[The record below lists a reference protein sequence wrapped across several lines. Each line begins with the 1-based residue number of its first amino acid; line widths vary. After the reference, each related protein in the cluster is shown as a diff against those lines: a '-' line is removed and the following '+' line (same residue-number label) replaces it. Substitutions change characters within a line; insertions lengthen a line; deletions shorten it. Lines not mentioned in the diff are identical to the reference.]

1 MRAIHLSTEAIH
13 CFRDARRVRAL
24 HWFSRRYDRLSSIA
38 HELAKKQKEISVS
51 EFFEKNKQ
59 ILGFDSLTR
68 ALITSVKEAV
78 DNSLDACED
87 AAVLP
92 DLLVR
97 IEKIDDKEYRVT
109 VEDNGPGIVK
119 KQVANVFARLLY
131 GSRFHTRAQRRGQQ
145 GIGVSAVVMY
155 GQLTTGKPA
164 KVKSKISDEEVA
176 YECELILDTKRNK
189 PDVIKEDFVIWDRP
203 HGTSFQINVRG
214 KYIGGKQSVFEY
226 LKGVAIVNPHA
237 KITFVPPEG
246 KSVVFERASDIVP
259 RPTREIKPHPEGVE
273 LGELLSMAKYTE
285 SQKMTSFLNTEFSR
299 ISYRVAREIC
309 ELAGVPPEQR
319 PDKLT
324 LEQAGAILE
333 AIKKVKIMSPE
344 TDCLSP
350 IGETLIRKGL
360 KNVLGDLKADFYA
373 PPVTREPKV
382 YAGNPFTVEVG
393 IVYGGGLN
401 KEDAVQILRFANRV
415 PLMYQQGACAIT
427 QAIEAVD
434 WRRYGLEQRG
444 GQGIPFGPAIILVHV
459 ASTKVP
465 FTSESKEAI
474 ANVPEL
480 REEIELALKACA
492 RRLKTH
498 LNKAARRSKTRIKF
512 EIVQDIIPMIA
523 QKAAKI
529 VGKPVPKL
537 AGTIT
542 KIMNVVWI
550 DDEVKFEKNR
560 HHISV
565 RMYNYTPKPQG
576 FHLHML
582 LPYDKVDQKTL
593 KMQPIEVREG
603 SKVTWE
609 VKRLSPTDTLE
620 LGFDLHGVPQE
631 QYDENELYVSGID
644 SAAVIGAE
652 VLPGDWDLE
661 HLKIT
666 EEGPAEELEEGE
678 EGEVDYDE
686 GGKEAIKDEE

>member
-1 MRAIHLSTEAIH
+1 
-13 CFRDARRVRAL
+13 
-24 HWFSRRYDRLSSIA
+24 LSSIA
-38 HELAKKQKEISVS
+38 HELAKKQKEIAVS

-68 ALITSVKEAV
+68 ALITTVKEAV

-87 AAVLP
+87 AGVLP
-92 DLLVR
+92 DLLVQV
-97 IEKIDDKEYRVT
+97 EKIENTEYRVT

-119 KQVANVFARLLY
+119 KQVPNVFARLLY

-155 GQLTTGKPA
+155 GQLTTGKAA
-164 KVKSKISDEEVA
+164 KVKSKISDEDTA
-176 YECELILDTKRNK
+176 YQCELILDTRKNK
-189 PDVIKEDFVIWDRP
+189 PDMISEDRVIWDRP
-203 HGTSFQINVRG
+203 HGTSFQVHVKG
-214 KYIGGKQSVFEY
+214 KYITGKQSVFEY

-237 KITFVPPEG
+237 RITFIPPEG
-246 KSVVFERASDIVP
+246 NTVVFERASEQVP
-259 RPTREIKPHPEGVE
+259 PPTKEINPHPEGVE

-285 SQKMTSFLNTEFSR
+285 SLKMTSFLNTEFSR

-309 ELAGVPPEQR
+309 ELAGVPPDQK
-319 PDKLT
+319 PSQLT
-324 LEQAGAILE
+324 LEQAGGILE
-333 AIKKVKIMSPE
+333 AIKKVKIMAPE

-360 KNVLGDLKADFYA
+360 KNVLGSIKAEFYA
-373 PPVTREPKV
+373 PPITREPRV
-382 YAGNPFTVEVG
+382 FAGNPFIVEVG
-393 IVYGGGLN
+393 IVYGGQLN
-401 KEDAVQILRFANRV
+401 KEDPVQILRFANRV

-427 QAIEAVD
+427 QSIEAVD

-459 ASTKVP
+459 ASTKIP
-465 FTSESKEAI
+465 FTSESKEAV
-474 ANVPEL
+474 ANVPEI

-498 LNKAARRSKTRIKF
+498 LNKAAKRSKAKVKF

-523 QKAAKI
+523 EKSAKI

-537 AGTIT
+537 SGTIT

-550 DDEVKFEKNR
+550 DDDVQPEKNR
-560 HHISV
+560 QHVSV
-565 RMYNYTPKPQG
+565 KIYNYTPKSQS

-582 LPYDKVDQKTL
+582 VPYDKIDPKTL
-593 KMQPIEVREG
+593 KEKPIEMRDG
-603 SKVTWE
+603 NKVTWDI
-609 VKRLSPTDTLE
+609 KRLSSTDIFE
-620 LGFDLHGVPQE
+620 LHFDLVGVPAE
-631 QYDENELYVSGID
+631 QYDDNEIYVSGID
-644 SAAVIGAE
+644 PASVIGVE

-666 EEGPAEELEEGE
+666 EEGSEEPAEGE

-686 GGKEAIKDEE
+686 GAEVINNEE

>member
-1 MRAIHLSTEAIH
+1 M
-13 CFRDARRVRAL
+13 
-24 HWFSRRYDRLSSIA
+24 SSIA

-68 ALITSVKEAV
+68 ALITSVKEPV

-87 AAVLP
+87 ASILP
-92 DLLVR
+92 EILVR
-97 IEKIDDKEYRVT
+97 VEKNDNSEYTVT

-119 KQVANVFARLLY
+119 KQVPNVFARLLY
-131 GSRFHTRAQRRGQQ
+131 GSRFHTRAQKRGQQ

-155 GQLTTGKPA
+155 GQLTTGKA
-164 KVKSKISDEEVA
+164 TRVRSKISDEDVA
-176 YECELILDTKRNK
+176 YECDLILDTKKNR
-189 PDVIKEDFVIWDRP
+189 PDIIKDDFVIWDRP
-203 HGTSFQINVRG
+203 HGTSFQVHVKG
-214 KYIGGKQSVFEY
+214 KYIGGKQSIFEY

-246 KSVVFERASDIVP
+246 NAIVFERASDQVP
-259 RPTREIKPHPEGVE
+259 PPTKEIKPHPEGVE

-285 SQKMTSFLNTEFSR
+285 SLKMTSFLNTEFSR
-299 ISYRVAREIC
+299 ISYRVAREVC
-309 ELAGVPPEQR
+309 ELAGVPPDQK
-319 PDKLT
+319 PDQMT

-360 KNVLGDLKADFYA
+360 KNVLGPLKADFYA
-373 PPVTREPKV
+373 PPITREPKV
-382 YAGNPFTVEVG
+382 FAGNPFVVEVG
-393 IVYGGGLN
+393 IVYGGELN
-401 KEDAVQILRFANRV
+401 KEEPVQILRFANRV

-427 QAIEAVD
+427 QAVEAVD

-444 GQGIPFGPAIILVHV
+444 GTGIPFGPAIVLVHV
-459 ASTKVP
+459 ASTKIP

-474 ANVPEL
+474 ANIPEI

-498 LNKAARRSKTRIKF
+498 LNKAAKRSKARVKF

-523 QKAAKI
+523 QKSAKI

-550 DDEVKFEKNR
+550 DEDVKFEKSR

-565 RMYNYTPKPQG
+565 KIYNYTPKSQS

-582 LPYDKVDQKTL
+582 LPFDKVDPKTL
-593 KMQPIEVREG
+593 KEKPIEVREG
-603 SKVTWE
+603 NKVTWDI
-609 VKRLSPTDTLE
+609 KRLASTEILE
-620 LGFDLHGVPQE
+620 LNFDLHGVSQE
-631 QYDENELYVSGID
+631 QYDENEVYVSGID
-644 SAAVIGAE
+644 PASVIGVE

-666 EEGPAEELEEGE
+666 EEGAPEEKEEGE

-686 GGKEAIKDEE
+686 GAEAINNEE

>member
-1 MRAIHLSTEAIH
+1 
-13 CFRDARRVRAL
+13 
-24 HWFSRRYDRLSSIA
+24 LSSIA
-38 HELAKKQKEISVS
+38 HELAKKQKEIAVS

-87 AAVLP
+87 AGVLP
-92 DLLVR
+92 DLMVKV
-97 IEKIDDKEYRVT
+97 EKVENNEYRVT

-119 KQVANVFARLLY
+119 KQVPNVFARLLY

-155 GQLTTGKPA
+155 GQLTTGKA
-164 KVKSKISDEEVA
+164 ARVRSKISDEDVA
-176 YECELILDTKRNK
+176 YECDLILDTKKNR
-189 PDVIKEDFVIWDRP
+189 PDIIKEDFVIWDRE
-203 HGTSFQINVRG
+203 HGTSFQINVKG
-214 KYIGGKQSVFEY
+214 KYITGKQSIFEY

-237 KITFVPPEG
+237 RITFVPPEG
-246 KSVVFERASDIVP
+246 NTVVFERASEIVP
-259 RPTREIKPHPEGVE
+259 PPTKEIKPHPEGVE

-285 SQKMTSFLNTEFSR
+285 SLKMTSFMNTEFSR

-309 ELAGVPPEQR
+309 DIANVPPDLR

-350 IGETLIRKGL
+350 IGENLIRRGL
-360 KNVLGDLKADFYA
+360 KNVLGNLKADFFA
-373 PPVTREPKV
+373 PPISREPKV
-382 YAGNPFTVEVG
+382 YAGNPFVVEVG

-401 KEDAVQILRFANRV
+401 REEPVQILRFANRV

-427 QAIEAVD
+427 QAVEAVD

-465 FTSESKEAI
+465 FTSESKEAV
-474 ANVPEL
+474 ANIPEI

-492 RRLKTH
+492 RSLKTH
-498 LNKAARRSKTRIKF
+498 LNKAAKRSKTKVKF

-523 QKAAKI
+523 QKSAKI
-529 VGKPVPKL
+529 VGKPVPKI

-550 DDEVKFEKNR
+550 DEDVSFEKNR
-560 HHISV
+560 HHIAV
-565 RMYNYTPKPQG
+565 KIYNYTPKSQS

-582 LPYDKVDQKTL
+582 LPFDKIDQRTL
-593 KMQPIEVREG
+593 KVQPLEVKEG
-603 SKVTWE
+603 NKVTWD
-609 VKRLSPTDTLE
+609 VKRIASTEIYE
-620 LGFDLHGVPQE
+620 LNFDLHGVPQE
-631 QYDENELYVSGID
+631 RYDENEVYVSGID
-644 SAAVIGAE
+644 PASVIGVE

-666 EEGPAEELEEGE
+666 EESEQEVAEPGE

-686 GGKEAIKDEE
+686 GTEAIKDEE

>member
-1 MRAIHLSTEAIH
+1 
-13 CFRDARRVRAL
+13 
-24 HWFSRRYDRLSSIA
+24 
-38 HELAKKQKEISVS
+38 
-51 EFFEKNKQ
+51 
-59 ILGFDSLTR
+59 
-68 ALITSVKEAV
+68 
-78 DNSLDACED
+78 
-87 AAVLP
+87 
-92 DLLVR
+92 
-97 IEKIDDKEYRVT
+97 
-109 VEDNGPGIVK
+109 
-119 KQVANVFARLLY
+119 
-131 GSRFHTRAQRRGQQ
+131 
-145 GIGVSAVVMY
+145 
-155 GQLTTGKPA
+155 
-164 KVKSKISDEEVA
+164 
-176 YECELILDTKRNK
+176 
-189 PDVIKEDFVIWDRP
+189 
-203 HGTSFQINVRG
+203 
-214 KYIGGKQSVFEY
+214 
-226 LKGVAIVNPHA
+226 VAIVNPHA
-237 KITFVPPEG
+237 KITFIPPEG
-246 KSVVFERASDIVP
+246 NAIVFERASDIVP
-259 RPTREIKPHPEGVE
+259 PPTKEIKPHPEGVE

-285 SQKMTSFLNTEFSR
+285 SLKMTSFLNSEFSR

-319 PDKLT
+319 PDKMT

-360 KNVLGDLKADFYA
+360 KNVLGELKADFYA
-373 PPVTREPKV
+373 PPITREPKV
-382 YAGNPFTVEVG
+382 YGGNPFVVEVG
-393 IVYGGGLN
+393 IVYGGGLSR
-401 KEDAVQILRFANRV
+401 EEPVQLLRFANRV

-427 QAIEAVD
+427 QAVEAVD

-459 ASTKVP
+459 ASTKIP

-474 ANVPEL
+474 ANIPEIK
-480 REEIELALKACA
+480 EEIELALKACA

-498 LNKAARRSKTRIKF
+498 LNKAAKKSKTRVKF

-529 VGKPVPKL
+529 VGKPVPKI

-550 DDEVKFEKNR
+550 DDDVKFEKNR

-565 RMYNYTPKPQG
+565 KIYNYTPKSQS
-576 FHLHML
+576 FHVHML

-593 KMQPIEVREG
+593 KMQPIEVRETN
-603 SKVTWE
+603 KVTWD
-609 VKRLSPTDTLE
+609 VKRLSSTDILE
-620 LGFDLHGVPQE
+620 LNFDLHGVPQE

-644 SAAVIGAE
+644 SASVIGAE

-666 EEGPAEELEEGE
+666 EEGSAEEPDEGE
-678 EGEVDYDE
+678 EGEIDYDE
-686 GGKEAIKDEE
+686 GAEVVKDEE

>member
-1 MRAIHLSTEAIH
+1 M
-13 CFRDARRVRAL
+13 
-24 HWFSRRYDRLSSIA
+24 SSIA

-68 ALITSVKEAV
+68 ALITSVKEPV

-92 DLLVR
+92 EILVR
-97 IEKIDDKEYRVT
+97 IEKIDNTEYRVT

-119 KQVANVFARLLY
+119 KQVPNVFARLLY

-155 GQLTTGKPA
+155 SQLTTGKA
-164 KVKSKISDEEVA
+164 TKVRSKISDEDVA
-176 YECELILDTKRNK
+176 YECDLILDTKKNR
-189 PDVIKEDFVIWDRP
+189 PDIIKEDFVIWDRP
-203 HGTSFQINVRG
+203 HGTSIQVHVKG
-214 KYIGGKQSVFEY
+214 KYIGGKQSIFEY

-237 KITFVPPEG
+237 KITFIPPEG
-246 KSVVFERASDIVP
+246 NTIVFERASDLVP
-259 RPTREIKPHPEGVE
+259 KPTKEVKPHPEGVE

-285 SQKMTSFLNTEFSR
+285 SLKMTSFLNTEFSR

-309 ELAGVPPEQR
+309 ELAGVPPDLR
-319 PDKLT
+319 PDRLT
-324 LEQAGAILE
+324 LEGAGALLE

-360 KNVLGDLKADFYA
+360 KNVLGGLKADFYA
-373 PPVTREPKV
+373 PPITREPKV
-382 YAGNPFTVEVG
+382 YGGNPFIVEVG

-401 KEDAVQILRFANRV
+401 REDPVQILRFANRV

-427 QAIEAVD
+427 QAVEAVD

-444 GQGIPFGPAIILVHV
+444 GQGIPFGPAIVLVHV
-459 ASTKVP
+459 ASTKIP
-465 FTSESKEAI
+465 FTSESKEAV
-474 ANVPEL
+474 ANIPEIK
-480 REEIELALKACA
+480 EEIELALKACA

-498 LNKAARRSKTRIKF
+498 LNKAEKKGKTKVKF
-512 EIVQDIIPMIA
+512 EIVQEIIPMIA
-523 QKAAKI
+523 QKSAKI
-529 VGKPVPKL
+529 VGKPVPDL

-550 DDEVKFEKNR
+550 EDGVKFEKGR

-565 RMYNYTPKPQG
+565 KIYNYTPKSQS

-582 LPYDKVDQKTL
+582 VPHDKIDQKTL
-593 KMQPIEVREG
+593 EEKPIEIRENN
-603 SKVTWE
+603 KLTWDI
-609 VKRLSPTDTLE
+609 KRISSTAIYE
-620 LGFDLHGVPQE
+620 LTFDLHGLPQE
-631 QYDENELYVSGID
+631 HYDENELYVSGID
-644 SAAVIGAE
+644 AASVIGAE

-666 EEGPAEELEEGE
+666 EEGGAEEPDEGE

-686 GGKEAIKDEE
+686 GAEVINNEE

>member
-1 MRAIHLSTEAIH
+1 
-13 CFRDARRVRAL
+13 
-24 HWFSRRYDRLSSIA
+24 LSSIA

-68 ALITSVKEAV
+68 ALITTVKEAV

-87 AAVLP
+87 AGVLP
-92 DLLVR
+92 EILVR
-97 IEKIDDKEYRVT
+97 LEKMENNEYRVT

-155 GQLTTGKPA
+155 SQLTTGKAA
-164 KVKSKISDEEVA
+164 KVRSKISDEDVA
-176 YECELILDTKRNK
+176 YEVELILDTKKNK
-189 PDVIKEDFVIWDRP
+189 PDIISEDYVIWDRP
-203 HGTSFQINVRG
+203 HGTSFQVHIKG
-214 KYIGGKQSVFEY
+214 KYVTGKQSVFEY
-226 LKGVAIVNPHA
+226 LKGVAIVNPHS

-246 KSVVFERASDIVP
+246 NTVVFERASEQVP
-259 RPTREIKPHPEGVE
+259 PPTKEVKPHPEGVE

-285 SQKMTSFLNTEFSR
+285 SLKMTSFLNTEFSR

-309 ELAGVPPEQR
+309 EITGVPPDQR
-319 PDKLT
+319 PDRMT

-333 AIKKVKIMSPE
+333 AIKRVRIMSPE

-360 KNVLGDLKADFYA
+360 KNVLGGLKAEFYA

-382 YAGNPFTVEVG
+382 FAGNPFIVEVG
-393 IVYGGGLN
+393 IVYGGELN
-401 KEDAVQILRFANRV
+401 KEDPVQILRFANRV

-427 QAIEAVD
+427 QSIEAVD

-459 ASTKVP
+459 ASTKIP
-465 FTSESKEAI
+465 FTSESKEAV
-474 ANVPEL
+474 ANVPEI

-498 LNKAARRSKTRIKF
+498 LNKAAKRGKAKVKF

-523 QKAAKI
+523 EKSAKI
-529 VGKPVPKL
+529 VGKPVPDI

-550 DDEVKFEKNR
+550 DDEVRSEKKKQVVT
-560 HHISV
+560 V
-565 RMYNYTPKPQG
+565 RIFNYTPKSQS

-582 LPYDKVDQKTL
+582 VPYDKMDPKSL
-593 KMQPIEVREG
+593 REKPIEMRDG
-603 SKVTWE
+603 DKVTWDI
-609 VKRLSPTDTLE
+609 KRLQSTAVFE
-620 LGFDLHGVPQE
+620 LSFELAGVTAE
-631 QYDENELYVSGID
+631 QYAENEIYVSGID
-644 SAAVIGAE
+644 PASIIGVE

-666 EEGPAEELEEGE
+666 EEGPEAAEEGE

-686 GGKEAIKDEE
+686 GAEVMNNEE

>member
-1 MRAIHLSTEAIH
+1 M
-13 CFRDARRVRAL
+13 
-24 HWFSRRYDRLSSIA
+24 SSIA

-87 AAVLP
+87 AGVLP
-92 DLLVR
+92 ELLVR
-97 IEKIDDKEYRVT
+97 VEKIENNEYRVT

-119 KQVANVFARLLY
+119 KQVPNVFARLLY

-155 GQLTTGKPA
+155 GQLTTGKAA
-164 KVKSKISDEEVA
+164 KVRSKISDEDVA
-176 YECELILDTKRNK
+176 YECELILDTKKNR
-189 PDVIKEDFVIWDRP
+189 PDIITEDFVIWDRP
-203 HGTSFQINVRG
+203 HGTSFQINVKG
-214 KYIGGKQSVFEY
+214 KYIGGKQSIFEY
-226 LKGVAIVNPHA
+226 LKGVAIVNPHV
-237 KITFVPPEG
+237 KITFIPPEG
-246 KSVVFERASDIVP
+246 NTIVFERASETVP
-259 RPTREIKPHPEGVE
+259 PPTKEVKPHPEGVE
-273 LGELLSMAKYTE
+273 LGEMLSMAKYTE
-285 SQKMTSFLNTEFSR
+285 SLKMTSFLNTEFSR

-309 ELAGVPPEQR
+309 ELAGVPPDQR
-319 PDKLT
+319 PDKMS

-350 IGETLIRKGL
+350 IGEALIRKGL

-373 PPVTREPKV
+373 PPVTRDPKV
-382 YAGNPFTVEVG
+382 FAGNPFVVEVG
-393 IVYGGGLN
+393 IVYGGELN
-401 KEDAVQILRFANRV
+401 KEESVQILRFANRV

-427 QAIEAVD
+427 QGIEAVD

-444 GQGIPFGPAIILVHV
+444 GTGIPFGPAIILVHV
-459 ASTKVP
+459 ASTKIP

-474 ANVPEL
+474 ANIPEI

-492 RRLKTH
+492 RKLKTH
-498 LNKAARRSKTRIKF
+498 LNKAAKRSKTKVKF

-523 QKAAKI
+523 EKSAKI

-550 DDEVKFEKNR
+550 DEEVKSEKNR

-565 RMYNYTPKPQG
+565 KIYNYTPKSQSL
-576 FHLHML
+576 HLHML
-582 LPYDKVDQKTL
+582 VPYDKIDPKTM
-593 KMQPIEVREG
+593 KEKPIEMRDG
-603 SKVTWE
+603 NKVTWE
-609 VKRLSPTDTLE
+609 IKRLSSTEIFE
-620 LGFDLHGVPQE
+620 LTYDLHGVPQE
-631 QYDENELYVSGID
+631 QYDENEVYVSGID
-644 SAAVIGAE
+644 PASVIGVE

-666 EEGPAEELEEGE
+666 EEGEPEATEEGE

-686 GGKEAIKDEE
+686 GKEAIKDEE

>member
-1 MRAIHLSTEAIH
+1 M
-13 CFRDARRVRAL
+13 
-24 HWFSRRYDRLSSIA
+24 SSIA

-68 ALITSVKEAV
+68 ALITSVKEPV

-87 AAVLP
+87 AGVLP
-92 DLLVR
+92 EILVR
-97 IEKIDDKEYRVT
+97 IEKIDNTEYRVT

-119 KQVANVFARLLY
+119 KQVPNVFARLLY

-155 GQLTTGKPA
+155 SQLTTGKA
-164 KVKSKISDEEVA
+164 TKVRSKISDEDVA
-176 YECELILDTKRNK
+176 YECDLILDTKKNR
-189 PDVIKEDFVIWDRP
+189 PDVIKEDFVIWDRS
-203 HGTSFQINVRG
+203 HGTSFQVHVKG
-214 KYIGGKQSVFEY
+214 KYIGGRQSIFEY

-237 KITFVPPEG
+237 KITFIPPEG
-246 KSVVFERASDIVP
+246 NTIVFERASELVP
-259 RPTREIKPHPEGVE
+259 KPTKEVKPHPEGVE

-285 SQKMTSFLNTEFSR
+285 SLKMTSFLNTEFSR

-309 ELAGVPPEQR
+309 ELAGVPPDLR
-319 PDKLT
+319 PGRLT
-324 LEQAGAILE
+324 LEGAGAILE

-360 KNVLGDLKADFYA
+360 KNVLGGLKADFYA

-382 YAGNPFTVEVG
+382 FGGNPFIVEVG

-401 KEDAVQILRFANRV
+401 REDSVQILRFANRV

-427 QAIEAVD
+427 QAVEAVD

-444 GQGIPFGPAIILVHV
+444 GQGIPYGPAIVLVHV
-459 ASTKVP
+459 ASTKIP
-465 FTSESKEAI
+465 FTSESKEAV
-474 ANVPEL
+474 ANIPEIK
-480 REEIELALKACA
+480 EEIELALKACA

-498 LNKAARRSKTRIKF
+498 LNKAAKKGKTKVKF
-512 EIVQDIIPMIA
+512 EIVQEIIPMIA
-523 QKAAKI
+523 QKSAKI
-529 VGKPVPKL
+529 VGKPMPDL

-550 DDEVKFEKNR
+550 EDGVKFEKGR

-565 RMYNYTPKPQG
+565 KIYNYTPKSQS
-576 FHLHML
+576 FHLHIL
-582 LPYDKVDQKTL
+582 APYDKIDQKTL
-593 KMQPIEVREG
+593 KEKPIEIRENN
-603 SKVTWE
+603 KLTWDI
-609 VKRLSPTDTLE
+609 KRIASTGIYE
-620 LGFDLHGVPQE
+620 LTFDLHGLPQE

-644 SAAVIGAE
+644 AASVIGAE

-666 EEGPAEELEEGE
+666 EEGGLEEPEEGE

-686 GGKEAIKDEE
+686 GAEVINNEE

>member
-1 MRAIHLSTEAIH
+1 M
-13 CFRDARRVRAL
+13 
-24 HWFSRRYDRLSSIA
+24 SSIA

-87 AAVLP
+87 AGVLP
-92 DLLVR
+92 DIIVQV
-97 IEKIDDKEYRVT
+97 EKIENNEYRVT

-119 KQVANVFARLLY
+119 KQVPNVFARLLY

-155 GQLTTGKPA
+155 GQLTTGKA
-164 KVKSKISDEEVA
+164 TKVKSRISDEDVA
-176 YECELILDTKRNK
+176 YECELILDTKKNR
-189 PDVIKEDFVIWDRP
+189 PDIISEDFVIWDKP
-203 HGTSFQINVRG
+203 HGTRFQVHVKG
-214 KYIGGKQSVFEY
+214 KYITGKQSIFEY

-237 KITFVPPEG
+237 KITFIPPEG
-246 KSVVFERASDIVP
+246 NTIVFERASENVP
-259 RPTREIKPHPEGVE
+259 PPTKEVMPHPEGVE
-273 LGELLSMAKYTE
+273 LGEMLSMAKYTE
-285 SQKMTSFLNTEFSR
+285 SLKMTSFLNTEFSR

-309 ELAGVPPEQR
+309 ELAGVPPELR

-333 AIKKVKIMSPE
+333 AIKKVKIMAPE

-360 KNVLGDLKADFYA
+360 KNVLGDVKADFYA
-373 PPVTREPKV
+373 PPITREPRV
-382 YAGNPFTVEVG
+382 FAGNPFIVEVG
-393 IVYGGGLN
+393 IVYGGQLN
-401 KEDAVQILRFANRV
+401 KEESVQILRFANRV

-427 QAIEAVD
+427 QGIESVD

-444 GQGIPFGPAIILVHV
+444 GQGIPFGPAIIMVHV
-459 ASTKVP
+459 ASTKIP

-474 ANVPEL
+474 ANVPEI

-498 LNKAARRSKTRIKF
+498 LNKAAKRSKTRVKF
-512 EIVQDIIPMIA
+512 EIVQEIIPMIA
-523 QKAAKI
+523 QKTAKI
-529 VGKPVPKL
+529 VGKPVPDL

-542 KIMNVVWI
+542 KIMNVVWV
-550 DDEVKFEKNR
+550 DDEVRFEKGR

-565 RMYNYTPKPQG
+565 KMYNYTPKSQSL
-576 FHLHML
+576 HLHML
-582 LPYDKVDQKTL
+582 VTFDKIDQKTL
-593 KMQPIEVREG
+593 KQQPLEVRDG
-603 SKVTWE
+603 NKVTWDI
-609 VKRLSPTDTLE
+609 KRLSSAATLE
-620 LGFDLHGVPQE
+620 HTFQLHGVPQD
-631 QYDENELYVSGID
+631 QYVENEIYVSGID
-644 SAAVIGAE
+644 PASIIGVE

-661 HLKIT
+661 HLRIT
-666 EEGPAEELEEGE
+666 EEKEVETPEEGE
-678 EGEVDYDE
+678 EAEVDYDE
-686 GGKEAIKDEE
+686 GKEAISDEE

>member
-1 MRAIHLSTEAIH
+1 
-13 CFRDARRVRAL
+13 
-24 HWFSRRYDRLSSIA
+24 LSSIA
-38 HELAKKQKEISVS
+38 HELAKKQKEIAVS

-87 AAVLP
+87 AGVLP
-92 DLLVR
+92 DLMVKV
-97 IEKIDDKEYRVT
+97 EKVENNEYRVT

-119 KQVANVFARLLY
+119 KQVPNVFARLLY

-155 GQLTTGKPA
+155 GQLTTGKA
-164 KVKSKISDEEVA
+164 ARVRSKISDEDVA
-176 YECELILDTKRNK
+176 YECDLILDTKKNR
-189 PDVIKEDFVIWDRP
+189 PDIIKEDFVIWDRE
-203 HGTSFQINVRG
+203 HGTSFQINVKG
-214 KYIGGKQSVFEY
+214 KYITGKQSIFEY

-237 KITFVPPEG
+237 RITFVPPEG
-246 KSVVFERASDIVP
+246 NTVVFERASEIVP
-259 RPTREIKPHPEGVE
+259 PPTKEIKPHPEGVE

-285 SQKMTSFLNTEFSR
+285 SLKMTSFMNTEFSR

-309 ELAGVPPEQR
+309 EIANVPPDLR

-350 IGETLIRKGL
+350 IGENLIRRGL
-360 KNVLGDLKADFYA
+360 KNVLGNLKADFFA
-373 PPVTREPKV
+373 PPISREPKV
-382 YAGNPFTVEVG
+382 YAGNPFVVEVG

-401 KEDAVQILRFANRV
+401 REEPVQILRFANRV

-427 QAIEAVD
+427 QAVEAVD

-465 FTSESKEAI
+465 FTSESKEAV
-474 ANVPEL
+474 ANIPEI

-492 RRLKTH
+492 RSLKTH
-498 LNKAARRSKTRIKF
+498 LNKAAKRSKTKVKF

-523 QKAAKI
+523 QKSAKI
-529 VGKPVPKL
+529 VGKPVPKI

-550 DDEVKFEKNR
+550 DEDVSFEKNR
-560 HHISV
+560 HHIAV
-565 RMYNYTPKPQG
+565 KIYNYTPKSQS

-582 LPYDKVDQKTL
+582 LPFDKIDQRTL
-593 KMQPIEVREG
+593 KVQPLEVKEG
-603 SKVTWE
+603 NKVTWD
-609 VKRLSPTDTLE
+609 VKRIASTEIYE
-620 LGFDLHGVPQE
+620 LNFDLHGVPQE
-631 QYDENELYVSGID
+631 RYDENEVYVSGID
-644 SAAVIGAE
+644 PASVIGVE

-666 EEGPAEELEEGE
+666 EESEQEVAEPGE

-686 GGKEAIKDEE
+686 GTEAIKDEE

>member
-1 MRAIHLSTEAIH
+1 M
-13 CFRDARRVRAL
+13 
-24 HWFSRRYDRLSSIA
+24 SSIA

-68 ALITSVKEAV
+68 ALITSVKEPV

-92 DLLVR
+92 EILVR
-97 IEKIDDKEYRVT
+97 IEKIDNTEYRVT

-119 KQVANVFARLLY
+119 KQVPNVFARLLY

-155 GQLTTGKPA
+155 SQLTTGKA
-164 KVKSKISDEEVA
+164 TKVRSKISDEDVA
-176 YECELILDTKRNK
+176 YECDLILDTKKNR
-189 PDVIKEDFVIWDRP
+189 PDVIKEDFVIWDRS
-203 HGTSFQINVRG
+203 HGTSFQVHVKG
-214 KYIGGKQSVFEY
+214 KYIGGKQSIFEY

-237 KITFVPPEG
+237 KITFIPPEG
-246 KSVVFERASDIVP
+246 NTIVFERASELVP
-259 RPTREIKPHPEGVE
+259 KPTKEVKPHPEGVE

-285 SQKMTSFLNTEFSR
+285 SLKMTSFLNTEFSR

-309 ELAGVPPEQR
+309 ELAGVPPDLR
-319 PDKLT
+319 PDRLT
-324 LEQAGAILE
+324 LEGAGAILE

-350 IGETLIRKGL
+350 IGETLIRRGL
-360 KNVLGDLKADFYA
+360 KNVLGSLKADFYA

-382 YAGNPFTVEVG
+382 FGGNPFIVEVG

-401 KEDAVQILRFANRV
+401 REEPVQILRFANRV

-427 QAIEAVD
+427 QAVEMVD

-444 GQGIPFGPAIILVHV
+444 GQGIPYGPAIVLVHV
-459 ASTKVP
+459 ASTKIP
-465 FTSESKEAI
+465 FTSESKEAV
-474 ANVPEL
+474 ANIPEIK
-480 REEIELALKACA
+480 EEIELALKACA

-498 LNKAARRSKTRIKF
+498 LNKAAKKGKTKVKF
-512 EIVQDIIPMIA
+512 EIVQEIIPMIA
-523 QKAAKI
+523 QKSAKI
-529 VGKPVPKL
+529 VGKPMPDL

-550 DDEVKFEKNR
+550 EDVVKFEKGR

-565 RMYNYTPKPQG
+565 KIYNYTPKSQS

-582 LPYDKVDQKTL
+582 VPYDKIDQKTL
-593 KMQPIEVREG
+593 KEKPIEIRENN
-603 SKVTWE
+603 KLTWDI
-609 VKRLSPTDTLE
+609 KRIASTGIYE
-620 LGFDLHGVPQE
+620 LTFDLHGLPQE

-644 SAAVIGAE
+644 AASVIGAE

-661 HLKIT
+661 HLRIT
-666 EEGPAEELEEGE
+666 EEGGLEEQEEGE

-686 GGKEAIKDEE
+686 GAEVINNEE

>member
-1 MRAIHLSTEAIH
+1 M
-13 CFRDARRVRAL
+13 
-24 HWFSRRYDRLSSIA
+24 SSIA

-68 ALITSVKEAV
+68 ALITSVKEPV

-87 AAVLP
+87 AGVLP
-92 DLLVR
+92 ELLVR
-97 IEKIDDKEYRVT
+97 VEKIDEKEYRVT

-155 GQLTTGKPA
+155 GQLTTGKAA
-164 KVKSKISDEEVA
+164 KVRSKISDEDVA
-176 YECELILDTKRNK
+176 YECDLILDTKKNR
-189 PDVIKEDFVIWDRP
+189 PDIIKEDFVIWDRP
-203 HGTSFQINVRG
+203 HGTSFQINVKG
-214 KYIGGKQSVFEY
+214 KYIGGKQSIFEY

-237 KITFVPPEG
+237 KITFIPPEG
-246 KSVVFERASDIVP
+246 NAVVFERASDIVP
-259 RPTREIKPHPEGVE
+259 PPTKEIKPHPEGVE

-285 SQKMTSFLNTEFSR
+285 SLKVTSFLNTEFSR

-309 ELAGVPPEQR
+309 ELAGVPSEQR
-319 PDKLT
+319 PDKMT

-360 KNVLGDLKADFYA
+360 KNVLGELKADFYA
-373 PPVTREPKV
+373 PPITREPKV
-382 YAGNPFTVEVG
+382 YAGNPFLVEVG
-393 IVYGGGLN
+393 IVYGGGLSR
-401 KEDAVQILRFANRV
+401 EDPVQILRFANRV

-427 QAIEAVD
+427 QAVEAVD

-444 GQGIPFGPAIILVHV
+444 GQGIPFGPAIVLVHV
-459 ASTKVP
+459 ASTKIP

-474 ANVPEL
+474 ANIPEIK
-480 REEIELALKACA
+480 EEIELALKACA

-498 LNKAARRSKTRIKF
+498 LNKAEKKSKTRVKF

-565 RMYNYTPKPQG
+565 KIYNYTPKTQN
-576 FHLHML
+576 FHVHML

-593 KMQPIEVREG
+593 KMQPIEVRETN
-603 SKVTWE
+603 KVTWD
-609 VKRLSPTDTLE
+609 VKRLSSTDILE
-620 LGFDLHGVPQE
+620 LNFDLHGVPQE

-644 SAAVIGAE
+644 SASVIGAE

-661 HLKIT
+661 HLRIT
-666 EEGPAEELEEGE
+666 EEGPAEEPEEGE
-678 EGEVDYDE
+678 EGEIDYDE
-686 GGKEAIKDEE
+686 GAEVVKDEE

>member
-1 MRAIHLSTEAIH
+1 
-13 CFRDARRVRAL
+13 
-24 HWFSRRYDRLSSIA
+24 LSSIA

-68 ALITSVKEAV
+68 ALITSVKEPV

-87 AAVLP
+87 AGVLP
-92 DLLVR
+92 ELTVKV
-97 IEKIDDKEYRVT
+97 EKIDNTEYRVT

-119 KQVANVFARLLY
+119 KQVPNVFARLLY

-155 GQLTTGKPA
+155 GQLTTGKA
-164 KVKSKISDEEVA
+164 TRVRSKISDEDVA
-176 YECELILDTKRNK
+176 YECELILDTKKNR
-189 PDVIKEDFVIWDRP
+189 PDIIKEDFVIWDRP
-203 HGTSFQINVRG
+203 HGTSFSVNVKG
-214 KYIGGKQSVFEY
+214 KYIGGKQSIFEY

-246 KSVVFERASDIVP
+246 NAVVFERASEQVP
-259 RPTREIKPHPEGVE
+259 PPTKEIKPHPEGVE

-285 SQKMTSFLNTEFSR
+285 SLKMTSFLNTEFSR

-309 ELAGVPPEQR
+309 DLAGVPPDQKPE
-319 PDKLT
+319 KMT

-333 AIKKVKIMSPE
+333 SIKKVKIMSPE

-360 KNVLGDLKADFYA
+360 KNVLGPLKADFYA
-373 PPVTREPKV
+373 PPVTREPRV
-382 YAGNPFTVEVG
+382 YGGNPFIVEVG

-401 KEDAVQILRFANRV
+401 REEQVQILRFANRV

-427 QAIEAVD
+427 QAIETVD

-444 GQGIPFGPAIILVHV
+444 GSGIPYGPAIVLVHV
-459 ASTKVP
+459 ASTKIP

-474 ANVPEL
+474 ANIPEIK
-480 REEIELALKACA
+480 EEIELALKACA

-498 LNKAARRSKTRIKF
+498 LNKAAKRSKTQVKF

-523 QKAAKI
+523 EKSAKI

-550 DDEVKFEKNR
+550 DEDVKFEKNR
-560 HHISV
+560 HHVAVKI
-565 RMYNYTPKPQG
+565 YNYTPKSQS

-582 LPYDKVDQKTL
+582 VPYDKIDQRTL
-593 KMQPIEVREG
+593 KEKPIEVREG
-603 SKVTWE
+603 NKLTWDI
-609 VKRLSPTDTLE
+609 KRLASTDIFE
-620 LGFDLHGVPQE
+620 LTYDLHGVSQE
-631 QYDENELYVSGID
+631 QYDENEVYVSGID
-644 SAAVIGAE
+644 AASVIGVE

-666 EEGPAEELEEGE
+666 EEGAPDEPDEGE

-686 GGKEAIKDEE
+686 GAEVINNEE

>member
-1 MRAIHLSTEAIH
+1 
-13 CFRDARRVRAL
+13 
-24 HWFSRRYDRLSSIA
+24 LSSIA
-38 HELAKKQKEISVS
+38 HELAKKQKEIAVS

-68 ALITSVKEAV
+68 ALITTVKEAV

-87 AAVLP
+87 AGVLP
-92 DLLVR
+92 DLLVQV
-97 IEKIDDKEYRVT
+97 EKIDNTEYRVT

-119 KQVANVFARLLY
+119 KQVPNVFARLLY

-155 GQLTTGKPA
+155 GQLTTGKAA
-164 KVKSKISDEEVA
+164 KVKSKISDEDTA
-176 YECELILDTKRNK
+176 YQCELILDTRKNK
-189 PDVIKEDFVIWDRP
+189 PDMISEDRVIWDRP
-203 HGTSFQINVRG
+203 HGTSFQVHVKG
-214 KYIGGKQSVFEY
+214 KYITGKQSVFEY

-237 KITFVPPEG
+237 RITFIPPEG
-246 KSVVFERASDIVP
+246 NTVVFERASEQVP
-259 RPTREIKPHPEGVE
+259 PPTKEINPHPEGVE

-285 SQKMTSFLNTEFSR
+285 SLKMTSFLNTEFSR

-309 ELAGVPPEQR
+309 ELAGVPPDQK
-319 PDKLT
+319 PSQLT
-324 LEQAGAILE
+324 LEQAGGILE
-333 AIKKVKIMSPE
+333 AIKKVKIMAPE

-360 KNVLGDLKADFYA
+360 KNVLGSIKAEFYA
-373 PPVTREPKV
+373 PPITREPRV
-382 YAGNPFTVEVG
+382 FAGNPFIVEVG
-393 IVYGGGLN
+393 IVYGGQLN
-401 KEDAVQILRFANRV
+401 KEDPVQILRFANRV

-427 QAIEAVD
+427 QSIEAVD

-459 ASTKVP
+459 ASTKIP
-465 FTSESKEAI
+465 FTSESKEAV
-474 ANVPEL
+474 ANVPEI

-498 LNKAARRSKTRIKF
+498 LNKAAKRSKAKVKF

-523 QKAAKI
+523 EKSAKI

-537 AGTIT
+537 SGTIT

-550 DDEVKFEKNR
+550 DDDVQPEKNR
-560 HHISV
+560 QHVSV
-565 RMYNYTPKPQG
+565 KIYNYTPKSQS

-582 LPYDKVDQKTL
+582 VPYDKIDPKTL
-593 KMQPIEVREG
+593 KEKPIEMRDG
-603 SKVTWE
+603 NKVTWDI
-609 VKRLSPTDTLE
+609 KRLSSTDIFE
-620 LGFDLHGVPQE
+620 LHFDLVGIPAE
-631 QYDENELYVSGID
+631 QYDDNEIYVSGID
-644 SAAVIGAE
+644 PASVIGVE

-666 EEGPAEELEEGE
+666 EEGPEEPAEGE
-678 EGEVDYDE
+678 EDEVDYDE
-686 GGKEAIKDEE
+686 GAEVINNEE

>member
-1 MRAIHLSTEAIH
+1 M
-13 CFRDARRVRAL
+13 
-24 HWFSRRYDRLSSIA
+24 RLSSIA

-87 AAVLP
+87 AGVLP
-92 DLLVR
+92 DLTVR
-97 IEKIDDKEYRVT
+97 VEKMENNEYRVT
-109 VEDNGPGIVK
+109 VDDNGPGIVK

-155 GQLTTGKPA
+155 SQLTTGKAA
-164 KVKSKISDEEVA
+164 KVRSKISDEDVA
-176 YECELILDTKRNK
+176 YEVELILDTKKNK
-189 PDVIKEDFVIWDRP
+189 PDIINEDYIIWDRL
-203 HGTSFQINVRG
+203 HGTSFQVHVKG
-214 KYIGGKQSVFEY
+214 KYVTGKQSVFEY
-226 LKGVAIVNPHA
+226 LKGVAIVNPHS
-237 KITFVPPEG
+237 KITFIPPEG
-246 KSVVFERASDIVP
+246 NAVVFERASEQVP
-259 RPTREIKPHPEGVE
+259 PPTKEVKPHPEGVE

-285 SQKMTSFLNTEFSR
+285 SLKMTSFLNTEFSR

-309 ELAGVPPEQR
+309 DITGVPPDQR
-319 PDKLT
+319 PGKLT
-324 LEQAGAILE
+324 LEQAGAVLE
-333 AIKKVKIMSPE
+333 AIKKVRIMSPE

-360 KNVLGDLKADFYA
+360 KNVLGSLKAEFYA

-382 YAGNPFTVEVG
+382 FAGNPFIVEVG
-393 IVYGGGLN
+393 IVYGGELN
-401 KEDAVQILRFANRV
+401 REDPVQILRFANRV

-459 ASTKVP
+459 ASTKIP
-465 FTSESKEAI
+465 FTSESKEAV
-474 ANVPEL
+474 ANVPEI

-492 RRLKTH
+492 RSLKTH
-498 LNKAARRSKTRIKF
+498 LNKAAKRGKAKVKF

-523 QKAAKI
+523 EKSAKI
-529 VGKPVPKL
+529 VGKPVPDI

-550 DDEVKFEKNR
+550 DDDVKSEKKKQLVT
-560 HHISV
+560 V
-565 RMYNYTPKPQG
+565 RIFNYTPKSQS

-582 LPYDKVDQKTL
+582 VPYDKIDPKSL
-593 KMQPIEVREG
+593 KEKPIEMRDG
-603 SKVTWE
+603 DKVTWE
-609 VKRLSPTDTLE
+609 IRRLQSTDVFE
-620 LGFDLHGVPQE
+620 LGFELAGVTAE
-631 QYDENELYVSGID
+631 QYTENEVYVSGID
-644 SAAVIGAE
+644 PASVIGVE

-661 HLKIT
+661 HLRIT
-666 EEGPAEELEEGE
+666 EEGPEGIEEGE

-686 GGKEAIKDEE
+686 GAEVMNNEE

>member
-1 MRAIHLSTEAIH
+1 M
-13 CFRDARRVRAL
+13 
-24 HWFSRRYDRLSSIA
+24 SSIA

-68 ALITSVKEAV
+68 ALITSVKEPV

-87 AAVLP
+87 AGVLP
-92 DLLVR
+92 ELLVR
-97 IEKIDDKEYRVT
+97 VEKIDEKEYRVT

-119 KQVANVFARLLY
+119 KQVPNVFARLLY
-131 GSRFHTRAQRRGQQ
+131 GSRFHIRAQRRGQQ

-155 GQLTTGKPA
+155 GQLTTGKA
-164 KVKSKISDEEVA
+164 ARVRSKISDEEVA
-176 YECELILDTKRNK
+176 YECDLILDTKKNR
-189 PDVIKEDFVIWDRP
+189 PDIIKEDFVIWDRP
-203 HGTSFQINVRG
+203 HGTSFQIYVKG
-214 KYIGGKQSVFEY
+214 KYIGGKQSIFEY

-237 KITFVPPEG
+237 KITFIPPEG
-246 KSVVFERASDIVP
+246 NAVVFERASDIVP
-259 RPTREIKPHPEGVE
+259 PPTKEIKPHPEGVE

-285 SQKMTSFLNTEFSR
+285 SLKITSFLNTEFSR

-309 ELAGVPPEQR
+309 ELAGVPPEQK
-319 PDKLT
+319 PEKMT

-360 KNVLGDLKADFYA
+360 KNVLGQLKADFYA
-373 PPVTREPKV
+373 PPITREPKV
-382 YAGNPFTVEVG
+382 FGGNPFLVEVG
-393 IVYGGGLN
+393 IVYGGGLSR
-401 KEDAVQILRFANRV
+401 EDPVQILRFANRV

-427 QAIEAVD
+427 QAVEAVD

-444 GQGIPFGPAIILVHV
+444 GQGIPFGPAIVLVHV
-459 ASTKVP
+459 ASTKIP

-474 ANVPEL
+474 ANIPEIK
-480 REEIELALKACA
+480 EEIELALKACA

-498 LNKAARRSKTRIKF
+498 LNKAEKKSKTRVKF

-560 HHISV
+560 HHILV
-565 RMYNYTPKPQG
+565 KIYNYTPKSQN

-593 KMQPIEVREG
+593 KIQPIEVRETN
-603 SKVTWE
+603 KVTWD
-609 VKRLSPTDTLE
+609 VKRLASTDILE
-620 LGFDLHGVPQE
+620 LNFDLHGVPQD

-644 SAAVIGAE
+644 SASVIGAE

-661 HLKIT
+661 HLRIT
-666 EEGPAEELEEGE
+666 EEGPAEEPDEGDEGE
-678 EGEVDYDE
+678 IDYDE
-686 GGKEAIKDEE
+686 GAEVVKDEE

>member
-1 MRAIHLSTEAIH
+1 M
-13 CFRDARRVRAL
+13 
-24 HWFSRRYDRLSSIA
+24 SSIA

-87 AAVLP
+87 AGILP
-92 DLLVR
+92 DLMVKV
-97 IEKIDDKEYRVT
+97 EKIENNEYRVT

-119 KQVANVFARLLY
+119 KQVPNVFARLLY
-131 GSRFHTRAQRRGQQ
+131 GSRFHTRSQRRGQQ

-155 GQLTTGKPA
+155 GQLTTGKAA
-164 KVKSKISDEEVA
+164 KVKSKISDEDVA
-176 YECELILDTKRNK
+176 YECELILDTKKNR
-189 PDVIKEDFVIWDRP
+189 PDIISEDFVIWDRQ
-203 HGTSFQINVRG
+203 HGTSFQINVKG
-214 KYIGGKQSVFEY
+214 KYIGGKQSIFEY

-246 KSVVFERASDIVP
+246 NTVVFERASEQVP
-259 RPTREIKPHPEGVE
+259 PPTKEIQPHPEGVE

-285 SQKMTSFLNTEFSR
+285 SLKMTSFLNTEFSR
-299 ISYRVAREIC
+299 ISYRVARDIC
-309 ELAGVPPEQR
+309 EIAGVPPDQK
-319 PDKLT
+319 PQNLA

-333 AIKKVKIMSPE
+333 AIKKVKIMAPE

-360 KNVLGDLKADFYA
+360 KNVLGSVKAEFYA
-373 PPVTREPKV
+373 PPVTREAKV
-382 YAGNPFTVEVG
+382 FAGNPFLVEVG
-393 IVYGGGLN
+393 IVYGGQLN
-401 KEDAVQILRFANRV
+401 REESVQILRFANRV

-444 GQGIPFGPAIILVHV
+444 GSGIPFGPAIILVHV
-459 ASTKVP
+459 ASTKIP
-465 FTSESKEAI
+465 FTSESKEAV
-474 ANVPEL
+474 ANIPEI

-498 LNKAARRSKTRIKF
+498 LNKAAKRSKAKVKF

-523 QKAAKI
+523 EKSAKI

-542 KIMNVVWI
+542 KIMNVVWV
-550 DDEVKFEKNR
+550 DDEVKPDKNK
-560 HHISV
+560 HHVSV
-565 RMYNYTPKPQG
+565 KIFNYTPKSQSL
-576 FHLHML
+576 HLHML
-582 LPYDKVDQKTL
+582 VPYDKIDQKTL
-593 KMQPIEVREG
+593 KEKPMEVRDG
-603 SKVTWE
+603 NKLTWE
-609 VKRLSPTDTLE
+609 IKRLSSTEIFE
-620 LGFDLHGVPQE
+620 LTFDLHGLSQE
-631 QYDENELYVSGID
+631 QYDENEVYVSGID
-644 SAAVIGAE
+644 AASVIGVE

-666 EEGPAEELEEGE
+666 EEGAPEEGEEGE
-678 EGEVDYDE
+678 EGEVDYDD
-686 GGKEAIKDEE
+686 GAEAIKDEE

>member
-1 MRAIHLSTEAIH
+1 M
-13 CFRDARRVRAL
+13 
-24 HWFSRRYDRLSSIA
+24 SSIA
-38 HELAKKQKEISVS
+38 HELAKKQKEIAVS

-87 AAVLP
+87 AGVLP
-92 DLLVR
+92 DLLVKV
-97 IEKIDDKEYRVT
+97 EKVENTEYKVT

-119 KQVANVFARLLY
+119 KQVPNVFARLLY

-155 GQLTTGKPA
+155 GQLTTGKAA
-164 KVKSKISDEEVA
+164 KVRSKISDEDVA
-176 YECELILDTKRNK
+176 YECELILDTKKNR
-189 PDVIKEDFVIWDRP
+189 PDIIKEDFVIWDRE
-203 HGTSFQINVRG
+203 HGTSFQINVKG
-214 KYIGGKQSVFEY
+214 KYVTGKQSIFEY

-246 KSVVFERASDIVP
+246 NTVVFERASDSVP
-259 RPTREIKPHPEGVE
+259 PPTKEIKPHPEGVE

-285 SQKMTSFLNTEFSR
+285 SLKMTSFLNTEFSR

-309 ELAGVPPEQR
+309 EIANVPPDQR

-333 AIKKVKIMSPE
+333 AIKKVKIMAPE

-360 KNVLGDLKADFYA
+360 KNVLGSLKADFYA
-373 PPVTREPKV
+373 PPVSREPKV

-401 KEDAVQILRFANRV
+401 REEPIQILRFANRV

-427 QAIEAVD
+427 QAVEAVD

-444 GQGIPFGPAIILVHV
+444 GQGIPFGPAIVLVHV

-465 FTSESKEAI
+465 FTSESKEAV
-474 ANVPEL
+474 ANIPEI

-492 RRLKTH
+492 RSLKTH
-498 LNKAARRSKTRIKF
+498 LNKAAKRSKTKVKF

-523 QKAAKI
+523 QKSAKI
-529 VGKPVPKL
+529 IGRPVPKI

-550 DDEVKFEKNR
+550 DEDVAFEKNR

-565 RMYNYTPKPQG
+565 KIYNYTPKSQS

-582 LPYDKVDQKTL
+582 LPFDKVDQKTL
-593 KMQPIEVREG
+593 KVQPMEVREG
-603 SKVTWE
+603 NKVTWD
-609 VKRLSPTDTLE
+609 VKRIASTDIYE
-620 LGFDLHGVPQE
+620 LKFDLHGIPHE
-631 QYDENELYVSGID
+631 QYDENEIYVSGID
-644 SAAVIGAE
+644 PASIIGVE

-666 EEGPAEELEEGE
+666 EEIEHEIAEPGE

-686 GGKEAIKDEE
+686 GAEAIKDEE

>member
-1 MRAIHLSTEAIH
+1 
-13 CFRDARRVRAL
+13 
-24 HWFSRRYDRLSSIA
+24 LSSIA

-68 ALITSVKEAV
+68 ALITSVKEPV

-87 AAVLP
+87 AGVLP
-92 DLLVR
+92 ELLVR
-97 IEKIDDKEYRVT
+97 VEKIDEKEYRVT

-119 KQVANVFARLLY
+119 KQVPNVFARLLY

-155 GQLTTGKPA
+155 GQLTTGKA
-164 KVKSKISDEEVA
+164 ARVRSKISDEEVA
-176 YECELILDTKRNK
+176 YECDLILDTKKNR

-203 HGTSFQINVRG
+203 HGTSFQINVKG
-214 KYIGGKQSVFEY
+214 KYIGGKQSIFEY

-237 KITFVPPEG
+237 KITFIPPEG
-246 KSVVFERASDIVP
+246 NAVVFERASDIVP
-259 RPTREIKPHPEGVE
+259 PPTKEIKPHPEGVE

-285 SQKMTSFLNTEFSR
+285 SLKITSFLNTEFSR

-319 PDKLT
+319 PDRMT

-360 KNVLGDLKADFYA
+360 KNVLGQLKADFYA
-373 PPVTREPKV
+373 PPITREPKV

-393 IVYGGGLN
+393 IVYGGGLSR
-401 KEDAVQILRFANRV
+401 EDPVQILRFANRV

-427 QAIEAVD
+427 QAVEAVD

-444 GQGIPFGPAIILVHV
+444 GQGIPFGPAIVLVHV
-459 ASTKVP
+459 ASTKIP

-474 ANVPEL
+474 ANIPEIK
-480 REEIELALKACA
+480 EEIELALKACA

-498 LNKAARRSKTRIKF
+498 LNKADKKSKTRVKF

-565 RMYNYTPKPQG
+565 KIYNYTPKSQN

-593 KMQPIEVREG
+593 KMQPIEVREAN
-603 SKVTWE
+603 KVTWD
-609 VKRLSPTDTLE
+609 VKRLPSTDILE
-620 LGFDLHGVPQE
+620 LNFDLHGVPQE
-631 QYDENELYVSGID
+631 QYDQNELYVSGID
-644 SAAVIGAE
+644 SASVIGAE

-661 HLKIT
+661 HLRIT
-666 EEGPAEELEEGE
+666 EEGPAEEPEEGD
-678 EGEVDYDE
+678 EGEIDYDE
-686 GGKEAIKDEE
+686 GVEVVKDEE

>member
-1 MRAIHLSTEAIH
+1 
-13 CFRDARRVRAL
+13 
-24 HWFSRRYDRLSSIA
+24 LSSIA

-68 ALITSVKEAV
+68 ALITSVKEPV

-87 AAVLP
+87 AGVLP
-92 DLLVR
+92 ELLVR
-97 IEKIDDKEYRVT
+97 VEKIDEKEYRVT

-155 GQLTTGKPA
+155 GQLTTGKAA
-164 KVKSKISDEEVA
+164 KVRSKISDEEVA
-176 YECELILDTKRNK
+176 YECDLILDTKKNR
-189 PDVIKEDFVIWDRP
+189 PDIIKEDFVIWDRS
-203 HGTSFQINVRG
+203 HGTSFQINVKG
-214 KYIGGKQSVFEY
+214 KYIGGKQSIFEY

-237 KITFVPPEG
+237 KITFIPPEG
-246 KSVVFERASDIVP
+246 NAIVFERASDIVP
-259 RPTREIKPHPEGVE
+259 PPTKEIKPHPEGVE

-285 SQKMTSFLNTEFSR
+285 SLKITSFLNTEFSR

-319 PDKLT
+319 PDKMT
-324 LEQAGAILE
+324 LEQAGSILE

-360 KNVLGDLKADFYA
+360 KNVLGELKADFYA
-373 PPVTREPKV
+373 PPITREPKV

-401 KEDAVQILRFANRV
+401 REEPVQILRFANRV

-427 QAIEAVD
+427 QAVEAVD

-444 GQGIPFGPAIILVHV
+444 GQGIPFGPAIVLVHV
-459 ASTKVP
+459 ASTKIP

-474 ANVPEL
+474 ANIPEIK
-480 REEIELALKACA
+480 EEIELALKACA

-498 LNKAARRSKTRIKF
+498 LNKAEKKSKTRVKF

-550 DDEVKFEKNR
+550 DEDVKFEKNR

-565 RMYNYTPKPQG
+565 KIYNYTPKSQN

-593 KMQPIEVREG
+593 KMQPIEVREAN
-603 SKVTWE
+603 KVTWD
-609 VKRLSPTDTLE
+609 VKRLSSTDILE
-620 LGFDLHGVPQE
+620 LNFDLHDVPQE

-644 SAAVIGAE
+644 SASVIGAE

-661 HLKIT
+661 HLRIT
-666 EEGPAEELEEGE
+666 EEGPAEEPEEGE
-678 EGEVDYDE
+678 EGEIDYDE
-686 GGKEAIKDEE
+686 DAEVVKDEE

>member
-1 MRAIHLSTEAIH
+1 M
-13 CFRDARRVRAL
+13 
-24 HWFSRRYDRLSSIA
+24 SSIA

-87 AAVLP
+87 AGVLP
-92 DLLVR
+92 DLMVR
-97 IEKIDDKEYRVT
+97 VEKVENNEYRVT

-119 KQVANVFARLLY
+119 KQVPNVFARLLY

-155 GQLTTGKPA
+155 GQLTTGKAA
-164 KVKSKISDEEVA
+164 KVRSKISDEDVA
-176 YECELILDTKRNK
+176 YECELILDTKKNR
-189 PDVIKEDFVIWDRP
+189 PDIIKEDFVIWDRD
-203 HGTSFQINVRG
+203 HGTSFQINVKG
-214 KYIGGKQSVFEY
+214 KYITGKQSIFEY

-246 KSVVFERASDIVP
+246 NAVVFERASETVP
-259 RPTREIKPHPEGVE
+259 PPTKEIKPHPEGVE

-285 SQKMTSFLNTEFSR
+285 SLKMTSFLNTEFSR

-309 ELAGVPPEQR
+309 EIANVPPELR

-324 LEQAGAILE
+324 LEQAGALLE

-350 IGETLIRKGL
+350 IGEALIRKGL
-360 KNVLGDLKADFYA
+360 KNVLGNLKADFYA
-373 PPVTREPKV
+373 PPISREPKV
-382 YAGNPFTVEVG
+382 YAGNPFAVEVG
-393 IVYGGGLN
+393 IVYGGELN
-401 KEDAVQILRFANRV
+401 REEPIQILRFANRV

-427 QAIEAVD
+427 QAVEAVD

-444 GQGIPFGPAIILVHV
+444 GRGIPFGPAIILVHV

-465 FTSESKEAI
+465 FTSESKEAV
-474 ANVPEL
+474 ANIPEI

-498 LNKAARRSKTRIKF
+498 LNKAAKRSKTRVKF

-523 QKAAKI
+523 EKSAKI
-529 VGKPVPKL
+529 VGKPVPKI

-550 DDEVKFEKNR
+550 DEGVTFEKNR
-560 HHISV
+560 HHIEV
-565 RMYNYTPKPQG
+565 RIYNYTPKSQS

-582 LPYDKVDQKTL
+582 LPFDKVDQRTL
-593 KMQPIEVREG
+593 KMQPMEVRDG
-603 SKVTWE
+603 NKVTWD
-609 VKRLSPTDTLE
+609 VKRIASTEIFDLK
-620 LGFDLHGVPQE
+620 FDLHGVPQE
-631 QYDENELYVSGID
+631 QYDENEVYVSGID
-644 SAAVIGAE
+644 PASVIGVE

-661 HLKIT
+661 HLRIT
-666 EEGPAEELEEGE
+666 EEIEPEAAEPGE
-678 EGEVDYDE
+678 EAEVDYDE
-686 GGKEAIKDEE
+686 GTEAIKDEE

>member
-1 MRAIHLSTEAIH
+1 M
-13 CFRDARRVRAL
+13 
-24 HWFSRRYDRLSSIA
+24 SSIA

-68 ALITSVKEAV
+68 ALITSVKEPM

-87 AAVLP
+87 AGVLP
-92 DLLVR
+92 EILVKV
-97 IEKIDDKEYRVT
+97 EKVENTEYKVI
-109 VEDNGPGIVK
+109 VEDNGPGIVR
-119 KQVANVFARLLY
+119 KQVPNVFARLLY

-164 KVKSKISDEEVA
+164 RVRSKIPDEDAA
-176 YECELILDTKRNK
+176 YECELILDTKKNR
-189 PDVIKEDFVIWDRP
+189 PETLKEDRVIWDRVQ
-203 HGTSFQINVRG
+203 GTRFEINVKG
-214 KYIGGKQSVFEY
+214 KYVGGKQSIFEY

-237 KITFVPPEG
+237 KITFIPPEG
-246 KSVVFERASDIVP
+246 NTIVFERASEQVP
-259 RPTREIKPHPEGVE
+259 PPTKEVKPHPEGVE

-285 SQKMTSFLNTEFSR
+285 SLKMTSFMNTEFSR

-309 ELAGVPPEQR
+309 DLAGVPPDLKPNE
-319 PDKLT
+319 LT

-333 AIKKVKIMSPE
+333 SIKKVKIMAPE

-360 KNVLGDLKADFYA
+360 KNVLGSLKADFYA
-373 PPVTREPKV
+373 PPVTREPRV
-382 YAGNPFTVEVG
+382 YGGNPFIVEVG
-393 IVYGGGLN
+393 IVYGGGLS
-401 KEDAVQILRFANRV
+401 KEDPVQILRFANRV

-459 ASTKVP
+459 ASTKIP
-465 FTSESKEAI
+465 FTSESKEAV
-474 ANVPEL
+474 ANIPEIK
-480 REEIELALKACA
+480 EEIELALKACA
-492 RRLKTH
+492 RKLKTH
-498 LNKAARRSKTRIKF
+498 LNKAEKKGKTKVKF
-512 EIVQDIIPMIA
+512 EIVQEIIPMIA
-523 QKAAKI
+523 QKSAKI

-550 DDEVKFEKNR
+550 DDEVKYEKKR
-560 HHISV
+560 HMVKV
-565 RMYNYTPKPQG
+565 RIFNYTPKNQS

-582 LPYDKVDQKTL
+582 VPYDKIDQKSL
-593 KMQPIEVREG
+593 DVKPIEVREG
-603 SKVTWE
+603 NKVTWDIKKIGTTE
-609 VKRLSPTDTLE
+609 GFE
-620 LGFDLHGVPQE
+620 LTFELVGVPQE
-631 QYDENELYVSGID
+631 QYDENEVYVSGID
-644 SAAVIGAE
+644 PSAIIGVE

-666 EEGPAEELEEGE
+666 EEGPEEALEEGE

-686 GGKEAIKDEE
+686 GKEAIRDEE

>member
-1 MRAIHLSTEAIH
+1 
-13 CFRDARRVRAL
+13 
-24 HWFSRRYDRLSSIA
+24 LSSIA
-38 HELAKKQKEISVS
+38 HELAKKQKEIAVS
-51 EFFEKNKQ
+51 EFFEKNRQ

-68 ALITSVKEAV
+68 ALITTVKEAV

-87 AAVLP
+87 AGVLP
-92 DLLVR
+92 DLLVQV
-97 IEKIDDKEYRVT
+97 EKIDNTEYRVT

-119 KQVANVFARLLY
+119 KQVPNVFARLLY

-155 GQLTTGKPA
+155 GQLTTGKAA
-164 KVKSKISDEEVA
+164 KVKSKISDEDTA
-176 YECELILDTKRNK
+176 YQCELILDTRKNK
-189 PDVIKEDFVIWDRP
+189 PDMISEDRVIWDRP
-203 HGTSFQINVRG
+203 HGTSFQVHVKG
-214 KYIGGKQSVFEY
+214 KYITGKQSVFEY

-237 KITFVPPEG
+237 RITFIPPEG
-246 KSVVFERASDIVP
+246 NTVVFERASEQVP
-259 RPTREIKPHPEGVE
+259 PPTKEINPHPEGVE

-285 SQKMTSFLNTEFSR
+285 SLKMTSFLNTEFSR

-309 ELAGVPPEQR
+309 ELAGVPPDQK
-319 PDKLT
+319 PSQLT
-324 LEQAGAILE
+324 LEQAGGILE
-333 AIKKVKIMSPE
+333 AIKKVKIMAPE

-360 KNVLGDLKADFYA
+360 KNVLGSIKAEFYA
-373 PPVTREPKV
+373 PPITREPRV
-382 YAGNPFTVEVG
+382 FAGNPFIVEVG
-393 IVYGGGLN
+393 IVYGGQLN
-401 KEDAVQILRFANRV
+401 KEDPVQILRFANRV

-427 QAIEAVD
+427 QSIEAVD

-459 ASTKVP
+459 ASTKIP
-465 FTSESKEAI
+465 FTSESKEAV
-474 ANVPEL
+474 ANVPEI

-498 LNKAARRSKTRIKF
+498 LNKAAKRSKAKVKF

-523 QKAAKI
+523 EKSAKI

-537 AGTIT
+537 SGTIT

-550 DDEVKFEKNR
+550 DDDVQPEKNR
-560 HHISV
+560 QHVSV
-565 RMYNYTPKPQG
+565 KIYNYTPKSQS

-582 LPYDKVDQKTL
+582 VPYDKIDPKTL
-593 KMQPIEVREG
+593 KEKPIEMRDG
-603 SKVTWE
+603 NKVTWDI
-609 VKRLSPTDTLE
+609 KRLSSTDIFE
-620 LGFDLHGVPQE
+620 LHFDLVGIPAE
-631 QYDENELYVSGID
+631 QYDDNEIYVSGID
-644 SAAVIGAE
+644 PASVIGVE

-666 EEGPAEELEEGE
+666 EEGPEEPAEGE
-678 EGEVDYDE
+678 EDEVDYDE
-686 GGKEAIKDEE
+686 GAEVINNEE

>member
-1 MRAIHLSTEAIH
+1 M
-13 CFRDARRVRAL
+13 
-24 HWFSRRYDRLSSIA
+24 SSIA

-68 ALITSVKEAV
+68 ALITTVKEAV

-87 AAVLP
+87 AGVLP
-92 DLLVR
+92 DITVKV
-97 IEKIDDKEYRVT
+97 EKVENNEYRVT

-119 KQVANVFARLLY
+119 KQVPNVFARLLY

-164 KVKSKISDEEVA
+164 KVRSKISDEDVA
-176 YECELILDTKRNK
+176 YECELILDTKKNK
-189 PDVIKEDFVIWDRP
+189 PDIISEDFVIWDRP
-203 HGTSFQINVRG
+203 HGTSFQVHVKG
-214 KYIGGKQSVFEY
+214 KYITGKQSIFEY

-237 KITFVPPEG
+237 RITFVPPEG
-246 KSVVFERASDIVP
+246 NTVVFERASDQVP
-259 RPTREIKPHPEGVE
+259 PPTKEIKPHPEGVE

-285 SQKMTSFLNTEFSR
+285 SLRMTSFLNTEFSR

-309 ELAGVPPEQR
+309 ELAGVPPEQK
-319 PDKLT
+319 PQDLT

-333 AIKKVKIMSPE
+333 AIKKVKIMAPE

-360 KNVLGDLKADFYA
+360 KNVLGDLKAEFYA

-382 YAGNPFTVEVG
+382 YAGNPFIVEVG
-393 IVYGGGLN
+393 IVYGGQLN
-401 KEDAVQILRFANRV
+401 KEEPVQILRFANRV

-459 ASTKVP
+459 ASTKIP

-474 ANVPEL
+474 ANVPEI

-498 LNKAARRSKTRIKF
+498 LNKAAKRSKARVKF

-523 QKAAKI
+523 EKSAKI

-550 DDEVKFEKNR
+550 DDEVVFEKGR

-565 RMYNYTPKPQG
+565 KIYNYTPKSQS
-576 FHLHML
+576 FHLHMRV
-582 LPYDKVDQKTL
+582 PYDKIDQRTL
-593 KMQPIEVREG
+593 KEKPIEVREG
-603 SKVTWE
+603 NKLTWDIRRLASTE
-609 VKRLSPTDTLE
+609 VYE
-620 LGFDLHGVPQE
+620 LAFDLHGVPQE
-631 QYDENELYVSGID
+631 QYDENEVYVSGID
-644 SAAVIGAE
+644 PASVIGVE

-666 EEGPAEELEEGE
+666 EEGPPEEAEEVE

-686 GGKEAIKDEE
+686 GAEVMNNEE

>member
-1 MRAIHLSTEAIH
+1 M
-13 CFRDARRVRAL
+13 
-24 HWFSRRYDRLSSIA
+24 SSIA

-68 ALITSVKEAV
+68 ALITSVKEPV

-87 AAVLP
+87 AGVLP

-97 IEKIDDKEYRVT
+97 IEKIDEKEYKVT

-119 KQVANVFARLLY
+119 KQVPNVFARLLY

-164 KVKSKISDEEVA
+164 RVRSKISDEDVA
-176 YECELILDTKRNK
+176 YECDLILDTKKNR

-203 HGTSFQINVRG
+203 HGTSFSINVKG
-214 KYIGGKQSVFEY
+214 KYIGGKQSIFEY

-237 KITFVPPEG
+237 KISFVPPEG
-246 KSVVFERASDIVP
+246 NMIVFERASETVP
-259 RPTREIKPHPEGVE
+259 RPTKEIKPHPEGVE
-273 LGELLSMAKYTE
+273 LGEMLSMAKYTE
-285 SQKMTSFLNTEFSR
+285 SLKMTSFLNSEFSR

-309 ELAGVPPEQR
+309 DLALVPPDMR
-319 PDKLT
+319 PDKMS

-373 PPVTREPKV
+373 PPITREPKV

-401 KEDAVQILRFANRV
+401 REEPVQLLRFANRV

-427 QAIEAVD
+427 QAVETVD

-444 GQGIPFGPAIILVHV
+444 GQGIPYGPAIVLVHV
-459 ASTKVP
+459 ASTKIP

-474 ANVPEL
+474 ANIPEI

-498 LNKAARRSKTRIKF
+498 LNKAEKRTKTRVKF

-523 QKAAKI
+523 QKSAKI
-529 VGKPVPKL
+529 VGKPVPKI

-560 HHISV
+560 HHIAV
-565 RMYNYTPKPQG
+565 KIYNYTPKSQS

-582 LPYDKVDQKTL
+582 LPFDKVDPKTL
-593 KMQPIEVREG
+593 KTQPMEVREG
-603 SKVTWE
+603 NKVTWDLKRIASTE
-609 VKRLSPTDTLE
+609 VFE
-620 LGFDLHGVPQE
+620 LNFDLHGVPQE

-644 SAAVIGAE
+644 SASIIGAE

-666 EEGPAEELEEGE
+666 EEGAEEPDEGE

-686 GGKEAIKDEE
+686 GAEVINNEE

>member
-1 MRAIHLSTEAIH
+1 M
-13 CFRDARRVRAL
+13 
-24 HWFSRRYDRLSSIA
+24 
-38 HELAKKQKEISVS
+38 KEP
-51 EFFEKNKQ
+51 
-59 ILGFDSLTR
+59 
-68 ALITSVKEAV
+68 V

-87 AAVLP
+87 ARVLP
-92 DLLVR
+92 ELLVR
-97 IEKIDDKEYRVT
+97 IERIDEKEYRVT

-119 KQVANVFARLLY
+119 KQVPNVFARLLY

-164 KVKSKISDEEVA
+164 RVRSKISDEDVA
-176 YECELILDTKRNK
+176 YECELILDTKKNK
-189 PDVIKEDFVIWDRP
+189 PDIIREDFVIWDRP
-203 HGTSFQINVRG
+203 HGTSFQVNVKG
-214 KYIGGKQSVFEY
+214 KYINGKQSVFEY

-237 KITFVPPEG
+237 RITFAPPEG
-246 KSVVFERASDIVP
+246 NTVVFERASDAVP
-259 RPTREIKPHPEGVE
+259 RPTTEIKPHPEGVE

-285 SQKMTSFLNTEFSR
+285 SLKVTSFLNTEFSR

-309 ELAGVPPEQR
+309 ELASVPPEQR
-319 PDKLT
+319 PDKMT

-344 TDCLSP
+344 TECLSP

-401 KEDAVQILRFANRV
+401 SEEPVQILRFANRV

-427 QAIEAVD
+427 QAVEAVD

-474 ANVPEL
+474 ANVPEI

-498 LNKAARRSKTRIKF
+498 LNKAARKSKTRVKF

-550 DDEVKFEKNR
+550 DDDVKFEKNR

-565 RMYNYTPKPQG
+565 RMYNYTPKSQG

-582 LPYDKVDQKTL
+582 LPYENVDQRTL
-593 KMQPIEVREG
+593 KMQPIEVRDG
-603 SKVTWE
+603 NKVTWE
-609 VKRLSPTDTLE
+609 VKRLSSTDMLD
-620 LGFDLHGVPQE
+620 LSFDLHGVPQE
-631 QYDENELYVSGID
+631 QHDENELYVSGID
-644 SAAVIGAE
+644 SASVIGAE

-666 EEGPAEELEEGE
+666 EEGPAEEADEGE

-686 GGKEAIKDEE
+686 GTEVVKDEE

>member
-1 MRAIHLSTEAIH
+1 
-13 CFRDARRVRAL
+13 
-24 HWFSRRYDRLSSIA
+24 LSSIA

-68 ALITSVKEAV
+68 ALITSVKEPV

-87 AAVLP
+87 AGVLP
-92 DLLVR
+92 DLQIKV
-97 IEKIDDKEYRVT
+97 EKIDEKEYRVT

-119 KQVANVFARLLY
+119 KQVPNVFARLLY
-131 GSRFHTRAQRRGQQ
+131 GSRFHTRAQKRGQQ

-155 GQLTTGKPA
+155 GQLTTGKAA
-164 KVKSKISDEEVA
+164 KVRSKISDEDVA
-176 YECELILDTKRNK
+176 YECELILDTKKNR
-189 PDVIKEDFVIWDRP
+189 PDIITEDFVIWDRP
-203 HGTSFQINVRG
+203 HGTSFQIYVKG
-214 KYIGGKQSVFEY
+214 KYITGKQSIFEY

-237 KITFVPPEG
+237 KITFIPPEG
-246 KSVVFERASDIVP
+246 NTVVFERASEIVP
-259 RPTREIKPHPEGVE
+259 KPTKEIKPHPEGVE

-285 SQKMTSFLNTEFSR
+285 SLKITSFLNTEFSR

-319 PDKLT
+319 PDKMT

-333 AIKKVKIMSPE
+333 AIKKVKIMAPE

-360 KNVLGDLKADFYA
+360 KNVLGELKADFYA
-373 PPVTREPKV
+373 PPVTREAKV
-382 YAGNPFTVEVG
+382 YGGNPFIVEVG

-401 KEDAVQILRFANRV
+401 REEPVQILRFANRV

-427 QAIEAVD
+427 QGVGAVD

-444 GQGIPFGPAIILVHV
+444 GQGIPFGPAILLVHV
-459 ASTKVP
+459 ASTKIP

-474 ANVPEL
+474 ANIPEI

-498 LNKAARRSKTRIKF
+498 LNKAAKKGKTRVKF

-523 QKAAKI
+523 QKSAKI
-529 VGKPVPKL
+529 IGKPVPEL
-537 AGTIT
+537 SGTIT

-550 DDEVKFEKNR
+550 DDEVTFEKNR

-565 RMYNYTPKPQG
+565 KIYNYTPKSQS
-576 FHLHML
+576 FHVHML
-582 LPYDKVDQKTL
+582 LPFDKVDQKTL
-593 KMQPIEVREG
+593 KIQPLEVREG
-603 SKVTWE
+603 NKVTWDL
-609 VKRLSPTDTLE
+609 KKIASTDMFE
-620 LGFDLHGVPQE
+620 LAFDLHGVPQE

-644 SAAVIGAE
+644 AASVIGAE

-666 EEGPAEELEEGE
+666 EEGAEEPEEGE

-686 GGKEAIKDEE
+686 GAEVMNNEE